1 LLAATP
7 SVLPLFSV
15 EPLHKELCAFRL
27 RKKVSM
33 VFGGRLRRCTALFQE
48 CLFVFERQAHA

>member
-1 LLAATP
+1 MP

-15 EPLHKELCAFRL
+15 EPLHKALRAFCL
-27 RKKVSM
+27 RKKGFM
-33 VFGGRLRRCTALFQE
+33 VFGGRLRRLAALFQE